1 MTAAGHLLGM
11 ASERIRM
18 NPPPAYAGGG
28 FVFLQKE
35 GVCIR
40 TEWIDD
46 TQLELVL
53 ALLMPQNRLIMQLC
67 IHTGLRVGDVV
78 ALRTEQLKPRVY
90 IREQKTGKSRRITIP
105 ARLLRD
111 IQAQAGDHWAFP
123 GKPGSSAG
131 HKTRQAVW
139 ADVKRAAKAAR
150 LPGNIG
156 THSARKV
163 YAVRQMQRT
172 GNLAA
177 VQRALNHSDPA
188 VTMIY
193 AMADHLAKKGGS
205 GKLSRPR

>member
-1 MTAAGHLLGM
+1 MRLKQK
-11 ASERIRM
+11 IR
-18 NPPPAYAGGG
+18 GDS
-28 FVFLQKE
+28 
-35 GVCIR
+35 IR

-46 TQLELVL
+46 QHLDLVL

-67 IHTGLRVGDVV
+67 IHSGLRVGDVV
-78 ALRTEQLKPRVY
+78 ALRTEQLKPRLT

-111 IQAQAGDHWAFP
+111 IQAQAGEVWAFP
-123 GKPGSSAG
+123 GKQGSSAG

-163 YAVRQMQRT
+163 YAVRKMQRT
-172 GNLAA
+172 GDLAA

-193 AMADHLAKKGGS
+193 AMADHLAERTGPGR
-205 GKLSRPR
+205 LSRPR